1 MCPPCRPATHARS
14 HDAMR
19 CAMRLRCE
27 RCHCD
32 TKCGNGNL
40 FPPCHRQP
48 VDHPVPSSA
57 VVPPVADGR
66 WRANRE
72 RSGDRPRPW
81 ERVSTLLAIV
91 SLALGCLSVPVP
103 IFSDECASVLSSAL
117 LIDVAPTS
125 WIRGGGGSSVDSAR
139 ICNARSEERAKTAG
153 HKPSDKIIFKPVL
166 VAVNIH
172 IINQSSGNGAD
183 LRSIQST
190 T

>member
-1 MCPPCRPATHARS
+1 MEAVTEALEIECQVCPPCRPATHARS

-125 WIRGGGGSSVDSAR
+125 WIRGGGAR
-139 ICNARSEERAKTAG
+139 ALTAREYVTLDRKNEQ
-153 HKPSDKIIFKPVL
+153 KPPVTSRR
-166 VAVNIH
+166 IK
-172 IINQSSGNGAD
+172 
-183 LRSIQST
+183 
-190 T
+190 